1 MKRAS
6 RNRQYNNNSV
16 DEEARARL
24 KHQSLLQEFLELQK
38 EFVSK
43 KKKLETVNQMRGS
56 LLNEVRFLRQ
66 RYSYLSMVK
75 SREYGLQKDSV
86 QSQNSYLQT
95 KMVKNFGINVSVE
108 RRLNSLPDLDPNVV
122 HEEGTGRSQV
132 DVQALSRKG
141 KKSQNRLMNGKRVG
155 KKKISWQD
163 QLTEVGA
170 RINCLPVVTS
180 DWHCYRFLISLSTL
194 ISSILTVNQDKF
206 SQFGIK

>member
-16 DEEARARL
+16 DEEAKARL

-38 EFVSK
+38 EFVSM

-86 QSQNSYLQT
+86 QSQNSYLQN

-108 RRLNSLPDLDPNVV
+108 RRLNSLPDLDPNVI
-122 HEEGTGRSQV
+122 HEEGSGRSQV
-132 DVQALSRKG
+132 DVQAVSRKG

-163 QLTEVGA
+163 QVA
-170 RINCLPVVTS
+170 FKI
-180 DWHCYRFLISLSTL
+180 
-194 ISSILTVNQDKF
+194 
-206 SQFGIK
+206 

>member
-43 KKKLETVNQMRGS
+43 KNKLETVNQMRGS

-75 SREYGLQKDSV
+75 SREYGLQKILFNHKIPTCKPRWSRILV
-86 QSQNSYLQT
+86 SMYLLR
-95 KMVKNFGINVSVE
+95 G
-108 RRLNSLPDLDPNVV
+108 D
-122 HEEGTGRSQV
+122 
-132 DVQALSRKG
+132 
-141 KKSQNRLMNGKRVG
+141 
-155 KKKISWQD
+155 
-163 QLTEVGA
+163 
-170 RINCLPVVTS
+170 
-180 DWHCYRFLISLSTL
+180 
-194 ISSILTVNQDKF
+194 
-206 SQFGIK
+206 

>member
-56 LLNEVRFLRQ
+56 LLNEVRYDIYFLNLFLRQ

-75 SREYGLQKDSV
+75 SREYGLEKDSV

-122 HEEGTGRSQV
+122 HEEGSGRSQV
-132 DVQALSRKG
+132 DVQAVSRKG

-163 QLTEVGA
+163 QVA
-170 RINCLPVVTS
+170 FKI
-180 DWHCYRFLISLSTL
+180 
-194 ISSILTVNQDKF
+194 
-206 SQFGIK
+206 

>member
-43 KKKLETVNQMRGS
+43 KKKLETVNQMRGC
-56 LLNEVRFLRQ
+56 LLNEV

-122 HEEGTGRSQV
+122 HEEGSGRSQV
-132 DVQALSRKG
+132 DVQAVSRKG

-155 KKKISWQD
+155 KKKLSWQV
-163 QLTEVGA
+163 QVA
-170 RINCLPVVTS
+170 FKI
-180 DWHCYRFLISLSTL
+180 
-194 ISSILTVNQDKF
+194 
-206 SQFGIK
+206 